1 MKKLENEF
9 MKSKYIEEA
18 KCILFAV
25 IPVLKLKS
33 TSTYHF
39 KKLDISF

>member
-9 MKSKYIEEA
+9 IKSKFIEEA

-33 TSTYHF
+33 TSAYHN